1 MRTKDLDGQE
11 SLFGPALPC
20 GKMCPEVSAAHPTTS
35 PARTSGR
42 SSSRSYGSRN
52 HTLMLLDLRPGAG
65 NMLGPCWEYDPAWLG
80 QHGPLNTSECPK
92 GAVGSSLSQI
102 LLDTVPSKYY
112 LSRTACR
119 GILRRAEER
128 GKPLPPELELALKL
142 QAGIIS
148 AQAEVLLL
156 LPLAF
161 HINQREETID
171 LGETAGALM
180 RTQNMQMQTFVTQTP
195 AAFAANQRDEVRD
208 LHDLAGALS
217 AQPGMKQ
224 QTFVASCLN
233 PWDTQRTRIFMPE
246 GTAPTLTGSDGGGGR
261 DPGGLVYAAGFSANA
276 GSKAGSTGY
285 QEEIAPTLKG
295 TAGGGMMPSVLCL
308 NDQGGG
314 VMSCSEEIAGTLRA
328 QEHGHQPAVLFENY
342 GIDTRY
348 KGPVSVS
355 PTLSARAGTGGNNT
369 GLVLHGPAVYARQ
382 RVDAFQESDVAFTE
396 SARQHKD
403 ATDLILQPNDNSPAI
418 RLIRRLV
425 PQECELLQ
433 GYPPGWTDMPGAS
446 DSARYKALGNSVAVP
461 CVEYLM
467 QGIAL
472 VLRAGL

>member
-195 AAFAANQRDEVRD
+195 TAFAANQRDEVRD